1 MIHHALWKKI
11 GLWTADLVSGT
22 NFLKH
27 AINEYNRETL
37 KWTPLSDERREGG
50 SGDEEH
56 TPHLRTHL
64 EKPSHL
70 QLHRENVSYAKGSG
84 VVSLIWAI
92 IEYWLNSSIYVILW
106 QFSLANIW
114 FRNFVRL
121 TNRGHGIYLL
131 RQCFLLFQ
139 APKILR
145 VSSVHGGSEQR
156 GVLPDSQSDP
166 LWNGPLRLGRQ
177 VKKNQRILPTT
188 TM

>member
-1 MIHHALWKKI
+1 MCTVCQFSIYQAQPGRGVANQSQLNNIRSDDPPCIMKENC
-11 GLWTADLVSGT
+11 LRTAYFVSGT

-64 EKPSHL
+64 EEPSHL

-92 IEYWLNSSIYVILW
+92 IEYWLNSSINVILW

-121 TNRGHGIYLL
+121 TNIGHGISIEAM
-131 RQCFLLFQ
+131 FF
-139 APKILR
+139 AFP
-145 VSSVHGGSEQR
+145 GA
-156 GVLPDSQSDP
+156 
-166 LWNGPLRLGRQ
+166 
-177 VKKNQRILPTT
+177 
-188 TM
+188 